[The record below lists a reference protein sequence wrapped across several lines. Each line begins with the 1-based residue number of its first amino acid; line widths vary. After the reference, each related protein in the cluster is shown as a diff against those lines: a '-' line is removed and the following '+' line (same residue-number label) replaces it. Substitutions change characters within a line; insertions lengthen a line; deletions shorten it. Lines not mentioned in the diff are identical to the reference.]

1 MEMVYANAF
10 FGAMF
15 LMLRGVDLAK
25 APEKGLRGLIQL
37 H

>member
-1 MEMVYANAF
+1 MQMTV

-15 LMLRGVDLAK
+15 LMLREVDPAK
-25 APEKGLRGLIQL
+25 APEKGVRGLIQL

>member
-1 MEMVYANAF
+1 MQMTF

-15 LMLRGVDLAK
+15 LMLREVDPAK